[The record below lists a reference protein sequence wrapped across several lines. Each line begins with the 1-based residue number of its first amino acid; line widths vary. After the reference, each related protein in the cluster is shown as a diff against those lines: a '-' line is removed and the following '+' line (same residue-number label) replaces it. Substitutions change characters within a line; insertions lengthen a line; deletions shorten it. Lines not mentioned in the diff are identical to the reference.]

1 MTAPSYDA
9 LAETAALIWPAPAT
23 VGSARHSSGGDAAVV
38 REFLLAPSAAR
49 PRIALPAGA
58 PQAAADVVR
67 KYSQGLGTREYVSRT
82 LLGRLL
88 GARPV
93 HALVSRLLPDR
104 LRIVAPAGAC
114 IDSLEQH
121 LAELLGEDV
130 LLGISVGPSRA
141 NRKPV
146 LQAVTPEG
154 QTLAY
159 VKVGI
164 SDLTR
169 SLVAGEAAALS
180 AYWSAGDEENT
191 LRAPH
196 VLHHET
202 WRDLEILVLEAI
214 RPRHA
219 GILAHRKRRAEEPL
233 AAMREFGERL
243 GVTRDRL
250 TGNRFWRRIAATPDQ
265 LLDSGQATRYAEAA
279 KRVEACYS
287 SADVAF
293 GCWHGDWTP
302 WNMVWDAERVLL
314 WDFERF
320 STHVPRGFDLAHY
333 RLQTRLLRGGEDAA
347 EQLIALPGWTGAE
360 GTNDPA
366 LVAAAYLLELARRWA
381 LAAQV
386 PEGEPLRRRTQWLF
400 EQLDRV
406 VCR

>member
-1 MTAPSYDA
+1 MTAPESTSAYDA
-9 LAETAALIWPAPAT
+9 LAETARLIWPAPAQ
-23 VGSARHSSGGDAAVV
+23 VGEGLDGAVV
-38 REFLLAPSAAR
+38 REFLLAPSAAK
-49 PRIALPAGA
+49 PRIALPARA
-58 PQAAADVVR
+58 PRAAADVVR
-67 KYSQGLGTREYVSRT
+67 KYSQGLGTREYVSRRV
-82 LLGRLL
+82 LGRLL
-88 GARPV
+88 AVRPV
-93 HALVSRLLPDR
+93 HALVSLLLRDR
-104 LRIVAPAGAC
+104 LRVVLPAGGEH
-114 IDSLEQH
+114 DSLERH
-121 LAELLGEDV
+121 LGELLGRDV

-146 LQAVTPEG
+146 LQAVTADG

-169 SLVAGEAAALS
+169 SLVSGEADALS
-180 AYWSAGDEENT
+180 AYWSADAGEQT
-191 LRAPH
+191 LRAPR
-196 VLHHET
+196 VLHHGT

-219 GILAHRKRRAEEPL
+219 GILAHRKRRSEEPL

-243 GVTRDRL
+243 GLTHDRL
-250 TGNRFWRRIAATPDQ
+250 TGNRFWRRIATTPDQ
-265 LLDSGQATRYAEAA
+265 LTDPQQAATYADAA
-279 KRVEACYS
+279 KRVEAEHS
-287 SADVAF
+287 STDVAF

-302 WNMVWDAERVLL
+302 WNMVWDADRVLL

-320 STHVPRGFDLAHY
+320 STDVPRGFDLAHY
-333 RLQTRLLRGGEDAA
+333 RLQTRLLRGGETEA

-360 GTNDPA
+360 GSNDPS

-400 EQLDRV
+400 DQLDRV
-406 VCR
+406 CR

>member
-1 MTAPSYDA
+1 MTAYDA
-9 LAETAALIWPAPAT
+9 LAETAALIWPSPAT
-23 VGSARHSSGGDAAVV
+23 VGSAHDGAGGDAAVV

-49 PRIALPAGA
+49 PRIALPAKA
-58 PQAAADVVR
+58 PRAAADVVR

-88 GARPV
+88 AARPV
-93 HALVSRLLPDR
+93 HALVSMLLRDR
-104 LRIVAPAGAC
+104 LRIVAPAGA
-114 IDSLEQH
+114 DSLERH
-121 LAELLGEDV
+121 LAELLGQDV

-146 LQAVTPEG
+146 LQAVTPAGE
-154 QTLAY
+154 TLAY

-164 SDLTR
+164 SELTR
-169 SLVAGEAAALS
+169 SLVSGEAASLS
-180 AYWSAGDEENT
+180 TYWSAGAAETT
-191 LRAPH
+191 LRAPR
-196 VLHHET
+196 VLHHGT

-214 RPRHA
+214 RPRQA
-219 GILAHRKRRAEEPL
+219 GILAHRRRRSEEPL

-243 GVTRDRL
+243 GVTHDRL

-265 LLDSGQATRYAEAA
+265 LTDSDQASAYADAA
-279 KRVEACYS
+279 KRVEAGYS

-302 WNMVWDAERVLL
+302 WNMVWDADRVLL

-320 STHVPRGFDLAHY
+320 STDVPRGFDLAHY

-360 GTNDPA
+360 GSNDPS

-400 EQLDRV
+400 DLLDRV